1 MTINKFC
8 IRRQRVRIAIT
19 SAVVVFLL
27 FASGEAVAQTATDSV
42 RTWKH
47 EGTTV
52 TLSGTTLRVSGK
64 GEMGNYV
71 IGSPWHEVAA
81 TCAIIEDGVTHIGGK
96 AFMFM
101 RGLKS
106 VTIANSVTAIEEE
119 AFRETGLTSIDIPGS
134 VKSIYIGFSQDAFS
148 GCADLVSINV
158 APDNTKYSSEDGVLF
173 NKDKTALL
181 LYPMGKKG
189 AYKIPGSVKAIGHRA
204 FARNL
209 NITSITIPGSVESI
223 STEAFAACDS
233 LISVTIEEGVKSI
246 EYLAFWGCDNLKYVT
261 IPRSVTDISS
271 KAFAGC
277 VGLMSITVADDNPN
291 YSSED
296 GSLFNKSKTV
306 LIQPALGKFSASNM
320 TSNASNKT
328 LDIARYKMIALYIL
342 TALVLFAVIFVIIKK
357 TPKLSG
363 RRRALFIGIAVALS
377 AFALF
382 EIHIY
387 STTFSLKI
395 KINPK
400 KGGTVSPAGTHRH
413 KAGRTVTVM
422 AEQSDGYV
430 FTGWSGAST
439 LTINPLRITMD
450 GDKILTANFELFEPR
465 FVQIG
470 NRRWMAENINI
481 IPSKPWCY
489 YDDCIPSEPWC
500 YYDDNCIFGKSWCYD
515 NDESNCKKYGRLYD
529 WYAAMAVCPAGWR
542 LPTKDDWNSLIRAG
556 GHNTGKKLKS
566 KTGWDDWECKDD
578 SRNYWG
584 PYYGDSHAKKTG
596 CTPGNT
602 YSGNGTDD
610 FGFSALPGG
619 DGKENDYRYIGKF
632 GEWWTNVSSEW
643 YELDWYSYDL
653 EDSRC
658 IGGNCGS
665 DGKSVRCVQ
674 DIPGVPEKVVGFDDP
689 PPPIVR
695 SWKSGATTV
704 TYYTDGLVRVSGNGE
719 MENCYPPWREYSR
732 SASMADCNSPWRDY
746 AVAGLIIEDGVTHI
760 GSHAFDGCYAMSY
773 VAIPSSVTSIGGR
786 AFHYCTSLRSIIIR
800 NPNPP
805 RIATMIGNASDVFEE
820 NYENIMEKACLYVPA
835 DNIDA
840 YRAARG
846 WGEFGCVK
854 ELAEAPG
861 GK

>member
-1 MTINKFC
+1 MTINKLY
-8 IRRQRVRIAIT
+8 IRCLRRVRAMIIA
-19 SAVVVFLL
+19 VFAL
-27 FASGEAVAQTATDSV
+27 FALFGYGEAVAQTATDSV

-52 TLSGTTLRVSGK
+52 TLSGDTLRVSGK

-119 AFRETGLTSIDIPGS
+119 AFRGTGLTSIDIPAS

-158 APDNTKYSSEDGVLF
+158 APDNTEYSSEDGVLF

-189 AYKIPGSVKAIGHRA
+189 EYKIPGSVKAIGHRA
-204 FARNL
+204 FDGNL

-223 STEAFAACDS
+223 STEAFAACDN

-246 EYLAFWGCDNLKYVT
+246 KYLAFWGCDNLKYVT

-306 LIQPALGKFSASNM
+306 LIQSAQGRLSASNM

-342 TALVLFAVIFVIIKK
+342 TALILFAVIFVIIKK
-357 TPKLSG
+357 TPKSSG

-439 LTINPLRITMD
+439 LTINPLMITMD
-450 GDKILTANFELFEPR
+450 GDKILTANFKLFEPR
-465 FVQIG
+465 SVQIG
-470 NRRWMAENINI
+470 NRRWMAENLNI
-481 IPSKPWCY
+481 MPSKPWCY
-489 YDDCIPSEPWC
+489 DDDDSRCIT
-500 YYDDNCIFGKSWCYD
+500 GKSWCYD
-515 NDESNCKKYGRLYD
+515 NDESNCRKYGRLYD

-596 CTPGNT
+596 CIPGNT

-619 DGKENDYRYIGKF
+619 VGEENDYRYVGKL
-632 GEWWTNVSSEW
+632 GQWWTNVDDEW
-643 YELDWYSYDL
+643 YELNWYSYEL
-653 EDSRC
+653 EDNRC
-658 IGGNCGS
+658 IGCSGS
-665 DGKSVRCVQ
+665 YGKSVRCVQ
-674 DIPGVPEKVVGFDDP
+674 DIPGVPEKAVGFDDP

-760 GSHAFDGCYAMSY
+760 GSYAFDGCYAMSS
-773 VAIPSSVTSIGGR
+773 VAIPSNVKSIGR
-786 AFHYCTSLRSIIIR
+786 KAFHYCISLRSIIIR

-805 RIATMIGNASDVFEE
+805 EIDGKISVNNYSPATVRASEVFEE
-820 NYENIMEKACLYVPA
+820 YNEKIMEKACLYVPA
-835 DNIDA
+835 NSIGA
-840 YRAARG
+840 YRVADG
-846 WGEFGCVK
+846 WKEFRCIK
-854 ELAEAPG
+854 ELSEAPG